1 MDERECVF
9 DWEANGLN
17 DGFRYPHQIAII
29 DNDNESICNTY
40 NMRLPHYELP
50 GPIALYKTNTNWKKT
65 KEDHPSL
72 YEIMPSI
79 LDDLLSYDIIWAY
92 NYSYDKGVLEESL
105 FNTGRSPYL
114 YKDKIVCDAMPFIS
128 IASILYP
135 KVIKIPK
142 IEGERRGKKGIYN
155 SHKLENV
162 YKENFTDDDELTWHV
177 AESDIIATSR
187 LLQKIKSEAPEF
199 WDLRTRMFSKFARED
214 IFSKKAVWIR
224 YYQDKKQMFPML
236 PVYER
241 DLSLIHI

>member
-79 LDDLLSYDIIWAY
+79 LDDLFSYDIIWAY

-105 FNTGRSPYL
+105 FNTGRSP
-114 YKDKIVCDAMPFIS
+114 
-128 IASILYP
+128 
-135 KVIKIPK
+135 
-142 IEGERRGKKGIYN
+142 
-155 SHKLENV
+155 
-162 YKENFTDDDELTWHV
+162 
-177 AESDIIATSR
+177 
-187 LLQKIKSEAPEF
+187 
-199 WDLRTRMFSKFARED
+199 
-214 IFSKKAVWIR
+214 
-224 YYQDKKQMFPML
+224 
-236 PVYER
+236 
-241 DLSLIHI
+241 